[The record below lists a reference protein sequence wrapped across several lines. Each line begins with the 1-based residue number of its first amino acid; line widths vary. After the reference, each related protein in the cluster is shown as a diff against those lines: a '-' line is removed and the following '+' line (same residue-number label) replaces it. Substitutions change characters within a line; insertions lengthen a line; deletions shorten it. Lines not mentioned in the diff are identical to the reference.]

1 MGHALNDQK
10 AVAISSSHAMY
21 NMMTMTENQNKKDGT
36 TMQKN
41 FNSAGSS
48 SSGSNKTEKKKKK
61 VIDPKV
67 KQEVDKQMKKF
78 KRTVKRDE
86 SNFSTSIQQT
96 SNDYINLQ
104 NMGSGS

>member
-61 VIDPKV
+61 
-67 KQEVDKQMKKF
+67 KKPTGSMPPGQGIHATQYDGLNEF
-78 KRTVKRDE
+78 DT
-86 SNFSTSIQQT
+86 QQR
-96 SNDYINLQ
+96 
-104 NMGSGS
+104 